1 MFVAFK
7 EVRILERSRYGAGLG
22 TEPWWAWGWGAGGGV
37 GLGLSL
43 EVSEALMPTSAR
55 APPIFYSLHVG
66 FPSKN
71 SPVEILQLKPLP
83 LGAGVF

>member
-1 MFVAFK
+1 MREADTGQD
-7 EVRILERSRYGAGLG
+7 LERNPGGRGGG
-22 TEPWWAWGWGAGGGV
+22 VREGGV

-43 EVSEALMPTSAR
+43 EVSEALIPTLAG